1 MNNVINPSSDIFHSL
16 KLKDNKIILSYLK
29 EEDEKCDDH
38 DDDMEYLSLVLYEYE
53 FKNVKNVKII
63 GKEADNYIY
72 EKGII
77 DFTNKK
83 VDLTYKGVNYSEEES
98 VYSFSFEY
106 EEFKMIGSYK
116 IDSPC
121 C

>member
-16 KLKDNKIILSYLK
+16 KKKDNTIILSYLK
-29 EEDEKCDDH
+29 EEDDESDCH

-63 GKEADNYIY
+63 GKEADNYVY
-72 EKGII
+72 EKGMI
-77 DFTNKK
+77 DINSRK
-83 VDLTYKGVNYSEEES
+83 VDLTYRGVNYSEEES
-98 VYSFSFEY
+98 FYSFSFEY
-106 EEFKMIGSYK
+106 EELKMISSYK